1 METIHLF
8 IVNPTAGKK
17 DMSLAIAEKAKS
29 LGLEN
34 TFVEI
39 TKGKGH
45 ATKIAGKWV
54 KNSGGKFVRIYACGG
69 DGTIN
74 EVINGVCGLE
84 NCAVGGVPIGTGN
97 DFLRTFEEYS
107 KEDFLNLENMTRGKI
122 KTIDLL
128 ECEGHIAMN
137 EVSVGYDCAVAKNVV
152 RFKGIPLV
160 GGSLAYK
167 LSIVY
172 CLFSKLRHRFELFAD
187 GKPMENNGDEY
198 LLAVF
203 GNGKYYGGGIKGA
216 PEADPFDGFID
227 MVYISRVSA
236 VKFLRLVSKFIK
248 GLHTRDESC
257 SKHVVSKRCKAVDIK
272 TNGFADISVDGEIY
286 SMLNPKIR
294 IREKAVSIILPA
306 KTEAD
311 FMNQKMRISELKS

>member
-8 IVNPTAGKK
+8 IVNPTAGKR
-17 DMSLAIAEKAKS
+17 DMSSVIAEKAKA

-39 TKGKGH
+39 TKGKDH
-45 ATKIAGKWV
+45 ATELAEKWV
-54 KNSGGKFVRIYACGG
+54 KENGDKFIRIYACGG

-74 EVINGVCGLE
+74 EVINGVYGFK
-84 NCAVGGVPIGTGN
+84 NCAVGGIPIGTGN
-97 DFLRTFEEYS
+97 DFLRTFEEFS
-107 KEDFLNLENMTRGKI
+107 QQDFMDLKKMTEGSI

-128 ECEGHIAMN
+128 DCEGHIAMN

-152 RFKGIPLV
+152 RFKNIPFV

-187 GKPMENNGDEY
+187 GKAMENNGNEY

-216 PEADPFDGFID
+216 PDADPFDGWID
-227 MVYISRVSA
+227 LVYISRVS
-236 VKFLRLVSKFIK
+236 VPRFLSLVSKFIN
-248 GLHTRDESC
+248 GQHTTSDSC
-257 SKHVVSKRCKAVDIK
+257 KRYVCCLRCKSVAIK
-272 TNGFADISVDGEIY
+272 TGGFADVSVDGEIY
-286 SMLNPKIR
+286 SMLNPKVKLL
-294 IREKAVSIILPA
+294 EKAVNIILPEPSQ
-306 KTEAD
+306 KG
-311 FMNQKMRISELKS
+311 NQEI